1 MSYLKRFFERETS
14 LFLKKIKS
22 WVTFS
27 IYWYKPLN
35 NKICKLF
42 NFNKMKNAFKLG
54 FLGLALTVAFAS
66 CGETGKKSDAATDSA
81 NTALDSANT
90 ALDSANTALD
100 SAKTAVDS
108 AKTAVDSTKA
118 AH

>member
-1 MSYLKRFFERETS
+1 
-14 LFLKKIKS
+14 
-22 WVTFS
+22 
-27 IYWYKPLN
+27 
-35 NKICKLF
+35 
-42 NFNKMKNAFKLG
+42 MKNAFKLG

-66 CGETGKKSDAATDSA
+66 CGETGKKTDAAIDSA

-90 ALDSANTALD
+90 ALDSANTA
-100 SAKTAVDS
+100 VDS

>member
-35 NKICKLF
+35 NKIFKLF
-42 NFNKMKNAFKLG
+42 
-54 FLGLALTVAFAS
+54 
-66 CGETGKKSDAATDSA
+66 
-81 NTALDSANT
+81 
-90 ALDSANTALD
+90 
-100 SAKTAVDS
+100 
-108 AKTAVDSTKA
+108 
-118 AH
+118 